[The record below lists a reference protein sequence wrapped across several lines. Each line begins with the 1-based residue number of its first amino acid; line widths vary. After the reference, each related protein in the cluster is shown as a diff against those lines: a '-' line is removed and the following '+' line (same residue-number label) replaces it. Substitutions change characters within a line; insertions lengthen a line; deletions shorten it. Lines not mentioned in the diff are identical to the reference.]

1 MKCPACSQESPD
13 GARYC
18 AGCGAKFGGAS
29 PLPDNSVHLAPPGH
43 FSDYELAV
51 LLDINRRSVAGEGT
65 ASATQSDIDKLF
77 G

>member
-18 AGCGAKFGGAS
+18 AGCGAKFGTAA
-29 PLPDNSVHLAPPGH
+29 PLPDHSTLLAPPGH
-43 FSDYELAV
+43 FSDHELGV
-51 LLDINRRSVAGEGT
+51 LLDINRRSVAGESN
-65 ASATQSDIDKLF
+65 ASVTQTDIDKLF